1 MRLFVS
7 LAVLGLAFAAMPA
20 MAQQTTTQPQVVY
33 TPMYNPSPNS
43 YYQPGVG
50 GSPVYNNGS
59 AQPYAMNQMIAG
71 KNAPSYNYNRS
82 NAYTGFTNTGDPL
95 AGADLANLTPE
106 QSRYIEQ
113 QRLYR
118 VQQEQQAFLQQQ
130 QAQLQQQQA
139 WQQSQQQIN
148 TMQNLNQ
155 GYNPLA
161 QQEQPRQRRVIYKE
175 RNNPLVTPQR
185 LFNPDQ

>member
-7 LAVLGLAFAAMPA
+7 FAILGLAVAAMPA

-33 TPMYNPSPNS
+33 SVPMYNSSPNS

-50 GSPVYNNGS
+50 GSPIYNNGS

-71 KNAPSYNYNRS
+71 KNAPSYNFS
-82 NAYTGFTNTGDPL
+82 NNTAYTGFTNTGNPL

-130 QAQLQQQQA
+130 QAQQQQQA
-139 WQQSQQQIN
+139 WQQPQMN
-148 TMQNLNQ
+148 TTQNLNQ
-155 GYNPLA
+155 GYNPFME
-161 QQEQPRQRRVIYKE
+161 QEKPRQRRVVYKE
-175 RNNPLVTPQR
+175 RNNPLVTPPR
-185 LFNPDQ
+185 LFDPDQ

>member
-7 LAVLGLAFAAMPA
+7 FAILGLACAAMPA

-33 TPMYNPSPNS
+33 TVPMYNSSPNS

-50 GSPVYNNGS
+50 GSPIYNNSG

-71 KNAPSYNYNRS
+71 KNAPSYNFN
-82 NAYTGFTNTGDPL
+82 NNTAYTGFTNTGNPL

-130 QAQLQQQQA
+130 QAQQQQA
-139 WQQSQQQIN
+139 WQQPQQQVN
-148 TMQNLNQ
+148 SYMQNLNQ
-155 GYNPLA
+155 GYNPFME
-161 QQEQPRQRRVIYKE
+161 QEKPRQRRVVYKE
-175 RNNPLVTPQR
+175 RNNPLVTPPR
-185 LFNPDQ
+185 LFDPDQ